1 MSPEQEP
8 GGGGGGAVLTGD
20 HVGTKEDPG
29 GGDEGPE
36 HHHEADEQPQTSS
49 CRDTRGSVQPGPP
62 RQQEAEPGW
71 NEVLAAGEEELT
83 CPAQT
88 AFAVRVSS
96 HLPVGNSVD
105 PAHKTCE

>member
-1 MSPEQEP
+1 MSPATREGE
-8 GGGGGGAVLTGD
+8 GEVEAALTGD

-29 GGDEGPE
+29 GGDERPE

-49 CRDTRGSVQPGPP
+49 CRDTHSSVQPSPP
-62 RQQEAEPGW
+62 REQEAEPVW
-71 NEVLAAGEEELT
+71 NAVLAAGEEELT

-88 AFAVRVSS
+88 AFAVCVSS
-96 HLPVGNSVD
+96 HLPVRNSVD